1 MKNSKEG
8 ICTQLLELKKLTD
21 FSNKSTSYEG
31 AMFKIYENWCCRG
44 DVAQLATLVESDQF
58 SLTYEKRVMVWNYD
72 FPHTLVSNYE
82 NCCCRESAGTNWWRH
97 S

>member
-8 ICTQLLELKKLTD
+8 TQLLQLKKLTD

-31 AMFKIYENWCCRG
+31 AMFKIYENWCCRRDG
-44 DVAQLATLVESDQF
+44 RPLATLVESDQF
-58 SLTYEKRVMVWNYD
+58 SLTYEKRVMVSNYD
-72 FPHTLVSNYE
+72 FLHTLVSNNE